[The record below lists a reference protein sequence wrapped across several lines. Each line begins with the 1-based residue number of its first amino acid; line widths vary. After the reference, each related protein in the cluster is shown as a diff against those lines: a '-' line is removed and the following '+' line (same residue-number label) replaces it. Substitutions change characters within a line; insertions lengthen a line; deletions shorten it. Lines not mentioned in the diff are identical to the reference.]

1 MKTKKRKLY
10 IAIFIAFALWY
21 AMFSPWTAPRIP
33 FWPMMSLSAGILLM
47 MAFGFRYDW
56 RDLLQQT
63 LRSRCKSLLYG
74 FALAAFLWGIF
85 WIGDKASSF
94 LFGFASGQVDHVYTL
109 KEGISSGTIAVL
121 LLILIGPAE
130 EIFWRGYVQRTLA
143 DFYGP
148 NRAMFF
154 SIGAYTLVHLFSFNF
169 MLLAAAAVLGCVWSF
184 FFRLSPKTLPTLIIS
199 HALWDTAVFVLLPFR

>member
-1 MKTKKRKLY
+1 MKNQKQKLNV
-10 IAIFIAFALWY
+10 AILIAFVLWGV
-21 AMFSPWTAPRIP
+21 MFSPWTASRIP

-47 MAFGFRYDW
+47 TAFGFRHDW

-63 LRSRCKSLLYG
+63 PRSRLRTLLYG

-109 KEGISSGTIAVL
+109 KEGISPWTIGLL

-143 DFYGP
+143 DLYGP

-154 SIGAYTLVHLFSFNF
+154 SIGVYALVHLFSFNF

-184 FFRLSPKTLPTLIIS
+184 LFRLSPKTLPTLIVS
-199 HALWDTAVFVLLPFR
+199 HALWDTAVFVLFPFR